1 MARRW
6 PFPGD
11 WKDAV
16 ANVLLV
22 GIAYGLLC
30 LAIGS
35 LFLYGGA
42 AFATAVLWASAQAG
56 ARALG
61 RTVGEDTLAVCCC
74 RRLSRASARQGEC
87 APCVAAS
94 LTRSRPPPPLP
105 ALSLRQAACSS
116 APSTRRRCWA
126 CSSRA

>member
-1 MARRW
+1 MGRRW

-11 WKDAV
+11 WKDTV

-42 AFATAVLWASAQAG
+42 AFATSALWLAAHAG
-56 ARALG
+56 ARARMLPIAAWE
-61 RTVGEDTLAVCCC
+61 RLALHAAAADGARGARQSAQGGGGAAGSQARPS
-74 RRLSRASARQGEC
+74 RRLTSPR
-87 APCVAAS
+87 
-94 LTRSRPPPPLP
+94 
-105 ALSLRQAACSS
+105 
-116 APSTRRRCWA
+116 
-126 CSSRA
+126 

>member
-1 MARRW
+1 MARKW

-42 AFATAVLWASAQAG
+42 AFATAVLWASAHAG
-56 ARALG
+56 ARA
-61 RTVGEDTLAVCCC
+61 
-74 RRLSRASARQGEC
+74 
-87 APCVAAS
+87 
-94 LTRSRPPPPLP
+94 RSWVHRG
-105 ALSLRQAACSS
+105 
-116 APSTRRRCWA
+116 
-126 CSSRA
+126 